1 MKKIT
6 NERKLKTFNSEYKL
20 HLKYRKYGKIAY
32 NIAILNYGKRLKFT
46 PKTHYIYYIHRNI
59 YTFLYTIEYTLTK

>member
-32 NIAILNYGKRLKFT
+32 NIAILNYGKRLKIT
-46 PKTHYIYYIHRNI
+46 PKHTLSIIFIEISIPSCILLNI
-59 YTFLYTIEYTLTK
+59 L